1 MKTLQLSKL
10 FLGVSLIFVL
20 CSPRVYATT
29 DSIRINNRAV
39 EIWDLKYSKP
49 DSFLI
54 YSKEL
59 IEDSKKHNFKTG
71 ISLGIGYIGIY
82 YLIQNQVDSSIFYFQ
97 ESIKILEQLDDKQ
110 RIARAY
116 NYMGY
121 ALDAIEDYENA
132 LKYYIESLKL
142 KEELKDKLGIANSL
156 NNIGVVYLNTKQ
168 NLKALEYF
176 EQALTVYIDVK
187 DSSGINIAY
196 NNIGKV
202 YHELNILDKAIDY
215 YLKSLEIEEL
225 LGNNF
230 QGLAQSYNSIG
241 SFYANQNQHDIA
253 MYYYQKSIA
262 CYDSIDI
269 EYSSNTLTN
278 IARSLLMLNKKE
290 DALGNA
296 LKANSLALKTKSTD
310 NLITSYKVL
319 SEIYEGLN
327 KPKLAL
333 TNLQMHIQLKDSI
346 YKLNREKELTRIE
359 HNFKQSESY
368 RQLQKQLKKE
378 EKDKSENTAYTFMLV
393 ITFLILMFW
402 FVAKSRIK
410 NASIKKSILNATGVS
425 LLLSFLWT
433 VELYANFIVYENL
446 AFKIFIQALGV
457 WLIIRLY
464 HLNITQINSSSENNS
479 FSLDEVKDKIDF
491 E

>member
-1 MKTLQLSKL
+1 MKTLKVAKLSL
-10 FLGVSLIFVL
+10 VISLIFIFGL
-20 CSPRVYATT
+20 PRVFAIT

-39 EIWDLKYSKP
+39 EIWDLKHSKP

-59 IEDSKKHNFKTG
+59 IQDSKKHNFKTG
-71 ISLGIGYIGIY
+71 VSLGIGYIGIY
-82 YLIQNQVDSSIFYFQ
+82 YLIQNQIDSSIYYFH
-97 ESIKILEQLDDKQ
+97 ESIEILKQLNDKQ

-132 LKYYIESLKL
+132 LKYYIESLKI

-176 EQALTVYIDVK
+176 EQALMVYMDVK
-187 DSSGINIAY
+187 DSNGINISY

-202 YHELNILDKAIDY
+202 YHELEILDKAIDY
-215 YLKSLEIEEL
+215 YLKSLDIEEKI
-225 LGNNF
+225 GNNF

-253 MYYYQKSIA
+253 MYYYQKSMA
-262 CYDSIDI
+262 CFDSIGV

-278 IARSLLMLNKKE
+278 TARSLLQLNKKNE
-290 DALGNA
+290 ALQKALDAQAIAVKNR
-296 LKANSLALKTKSTD
+296 STD
-310 NLITSYKVL
+310 NLISSYKVL
-319 SEIYEGLN
+319 SEIYESLN
-327 KPKLAL
+327 KPSLAL
-333 TNLQMHIQLKDSI
+333 TNLQMHLQLKDSI

-359 HNFKQSESY
+359 LNFKQSESY
-368 RQLQKQLKKE
+368 KKLQNQLKKE
-378 EKDKSENTAYTFMLV
+378 AKNKNENTAYTFMLV
-393 ITFLILMFW
+393 FTFFILLIW
-402 FVAKSRIK
+402 FVIKTRIK
-410 NASIKKSILNATGVS
+410 NIKIKKITLNICGVS

-433 VELYANFIVYENL
+433 VELYVNFIVFENL
-446 AFKIFIQALGV
+446 AFKIIFQAIGV

-464 HLNITQINSSSENNS
+464 YFNTSALSVGIAVNSESHTDTN
-479 FSLDEVKDKIDF
+479 DF